1 MTTNLWQV
9 QIQGY
14 ASDLEHLTGHLS
26 STPRRVARDER
37 GVGFLYESAAFAT
50 CNQANEVLVIANEE
64 LRVLSGVL
72 KFTRDSPEP
81 LSTGA
86 VFKKNAAG
94 GRDVFVF
101 LEDGLHAR
109 CELGEIVV
117 ADSNGSVIA
126 RPTRPSKTTTIAQL
140 ALGDAAVAKVMRL
153 LAAPDCNSWV
163 GMYRIYEVIE
173 ADMGGQHTLGKS
185 DWGTPKDLDR
195 FKHSA
200 NSVTVAGDSA
210 RHGKEKARPPTNP
223 MPLDEADAYIWRLL
237 HSWLSSKGV

>member
-1 MTTNLWQV
+1 MTTNPWQV

-26 STPRRVARDER
+26 STMRRVLRDEH
-37 GVGFLYESAAFAT
+37 GVGFLYESSAFAT
-50 CNQANEVLVIANEE
+50 CNQAQEVLAVANEE

-72 KFTRDSPEP
+72 KVTRDSPEP

-101 LEDGLHAR
+101 IVDGVQAR

-126 RPTRPSKTTTIAQL
+126 GPTRPSKTTTVAQL
-140 ALGDAAVAKVMRL
+140 ALGDAAVGKVMRL

-173 ADMGGQHTLGKS
+173 ADIGGQHKLEKAG
-185 DWGTPKDLDR
+185 WGAAKDLDR

-210 RHGKEKARPPTNP
+210 RHGKEKARPPANP
-223 MPLDEADAYIWRLL
+223 MSLDEADAYLWHLL
-237 HSWLSSKGV
+237 RSWLSSKGI